1 MKWIRRA
8 LLVLVVTLPVATG
21 LLFWATS
28 PDAEAARATEQEDI
42 AAIIQ
47 GILTIQKHL
56 ADAQHRPLARGT
68 HAKGI
73 CARATFEVFDLALK
87 MPDTMLAARLAQ
99 GVYATPGVHQAMVRF
114 ANADSNINPDSK
126 RDVRAL
132 SFSIDLPADAS
143 TAAARRQ
150 DFSTNDRPTFP
161 INDAHAFATLV
172 RVVAAPSAAQGVRAL
187 PFRDKLSFARTA
199 ILGQGQEL
207 QSELPYQTRRYW
219 STVPFTHGA
228 SDVIK
233 YSLTPCVTNPRTTI
247 QRADPD
253 GLQKDLISHLDNDGT
268 MACFDFGLQLLDIQT
283 MKYWGRQ
290 RSRDFW
296 IENASVEW
304 PERDAPF
311 HPVGK
316 LTLLPKSQIAP
327 AVCEAWHID
336 VTENATP
343 ESTPLGSINRARWPA
358 ESASRKARL
367 ATQGRASRD

>member
-1 MKWIRRA
+1 MRRIRRA
-8 LLVLVVTLPVATG
+8 LLVLLVTLAVLIG
-21 LLFWATS
+21 LLFWATA

-42 AAIIQ
+42 AAIVQ
-47 GILTIQKHL
+47 GILAIQKRF

-73 CARATFEVFDLALK
+73 CARATFEIFDLPLK
-87 MPDTMLAARLAQ
+87 MPDTALAARLAQ
-99 GVYATPGVHQAMVRF
+99 GLYAKPGVYQATVRF

-132 SFSIDLPADAS
+132 SFAIGLPDDGSHA
-143 TAAARRQ
+143 TLPRQ
-150 DFSTNDRPTFP
+150 DFSTNDRSTFP

-172 RVVAAPSAAQGVRAL
+172 RVVSVPSASQGIRAL

-219 STVPFTHGA
+219 STVPFKHGPN
-228 SDVIK
+228 DVIK
-233 YSLTPCVTNPRTTI
+233 YSLTPCVTNPRTPI
-247 QRADPD
+247 QRTDPD
-253 GLQKDLISHLDNDGT
+253 GLRDDLIRHLTNDGT
-268 MACFDFGLQLLDIQT
+268 MACFDFGLQLLDVEA
-283 MKYWGRQ
+283 MSFWGRQ

-304 PERDAPF
+304 KETETPF
-311 HPVGK
+311 HTVGR

-327 AVCEAWHID
+327 DVCEAWHID
-336 VTENATP
+336 ITANSTP
-343 ESTPLGSINRARWPA
+343 DSAPLGSINRARSPA
-358 ESASRKARL
+358 ESASRQARL
-367 ATQGRASRD
+367 KP

>member
-132 SFSIDLPADAS
+132 SFSIDLPADGS
-143 TAAARRQ
+143 TGAARRQ
-150 DFSTNDRPTFP
+150 DFSANDRPTFP

-172 RVVAAPSAAQGVRAL
+172 RVVAAPSAAQGMRAL
-187 PFRDKLSFARTA
+187 PFRDKLSFVRTA

-219 STVPFTHGA
+219 STVPFKHGA

-253 GLQKDLISHLDNDGT
+253 GLQKDLVSHLDNDGT

-343 ESTPLGSINRARWPA
+343 ESAPLGSINRARWPA
-358 ESASRKARL
+358 ESASRKSRL
-367 ATQGRASRD
+367 AAGGASHD

>member
-1 MKWIRRA
+1 MKRIRRA
-8 LLVLVVTLPVATG
+8 LLVLVVTLVVLVA

-28 PDAEAARATEQEDI
+28 PDAESARANEKEDI
-42 AAIIQ
+42 AAIVQ
-47 GILTIQKHL
+47 GILTIQKRY

-87 MPDTMLAARLAQ
+87 LPDTALAARLAQ
-99 GVYATPGVHQAMVRF
+99 GVYAKPGVYQTMVRF

-132 SFSIDLPADAS
+132 SFSIDLPADGS
-143 TAAARRQ
+143 NGTTRRQ
-150 DFSTNDRPTFP
+150 DFSTNDRSTFP

-172 RVVAAPSAAQGVRAL
+172 RVVGAPTTAQGVRAL
-187 PFRDKLSFARTA
+187 PFMDKLSFARIA

-219 STVPFTHGA
+219 STVPFKHGPN
-228 SDVIK
+228 DVVK
-233 YSLTPCVTNPRTTI
+233 YSVTPCVTNPRTPI
-247 QRADPD
+247 QHADPNA
-253 GLQKDLISHLDNDGT
+253 LQNDLIRHLDTDGT
-268 MACFDFGLQLLDIQT
+268 MACFDFGLQLLDIEG

-304 PERDAPF
+304 KESEAPF
-311 HPVGK
+311 HTVGK
-316 LTLLPKSQIAP
+316 LTLLPKSQLA
-327 AVCEAWHID
+327 ADVCEAWHID
-336 VTENATP
+336 VTENTMPDHA
-343 ESTPLGSINRARWPA
+343 PLGSINRARWPA
-358 ESASRKARL
+358 ESASRQARL
-367 ATQGRASRD
+367 KQ

>member
-1 MKWIRRA
+1 MKRIRRA
-8 LLVLVVTLPVATG
+8 LLVLVVTLAVLVG
-21 LLFWATS
+21 LLFWATT

-42 AAIIQ
+42 AAIIE
-47 GILTIQKHL
+47 GILTLQKRF

-87 MPDTMLAARLAQ
+87 MPDTMLAARLAR
-99 GVYATPGVHQAMVRF
+99 GVYATPGVYQATVRF

-132 SFSIDLPADAS
+132 SFSIDLPGDGGNGG
-143 TAAARRQ
+143 ARRQ
-150 DFSTNDRPTFP
+150 DYSTNDRPTFP

-172 RVVAAPSAAQGVRAL
+172 RVVAAPSTPAGIRAL

-207 QSELPYQTRRYW
+207 QSELPYATRRYW
-219 STVPFTHGA
+219 STVPFKHGPNDA
-228 SDVIK
+228 IK
-233 YSLTPCVTNPRTTI
+233 YSLTPCVTNPRTAI
-247 QRADPD
+247 AKADPNA
-253 GLQKDLISHLDNDGT
+253 LQNDLTRHLDNDGT
-268 MACFDFGLQLLDIQT
+268 MACFDFGLQLLDIQS
-283 MKYWGRQ
+283 MRHWGRQ

-304 PERDAPF
+304 KESEAPF
-311 HPVGK
+311 HRVGK
-316 LTLLPKSQIAP
+316 LTLLPKSQMA
-327 AVCEAWHID
+327 ADVCDAWHID
-336 VTENATP
+336 VTENSTP
-343 ESTPLGSINRARWPA
+343 DSLPLGSINRARWPA

-367 ATQGRASRD
+367 TTP